1 MVMFVTHSCMSRS
14 RLMASAVC
22 RGQRISTLCL
32 CPEKAIIFPN
42 GSHIM
47 LLFMRTGYITHKEK
61 AFERIRLKCLRKKRE
76 KSEIVF
82 YFLEL
87 L

>member
-1 MVMFVTHSCMSRS
+1 
-14 RLMASAVC
+14 MASAVC